1 MLSVSVR
8 RETRTPVVVCLS
20 GSIRALEHLFTQI
33 RDAETGKADF
43 VKYSNRLM
51 TLLW

>member
-1 MLSVSVR
+1 ML
-8 RETRTPVVVCLS
+8 TRTPVVVCLS
-20 GSIRALEHLFTQI
+20 GSIRALKHLFTQI